1 MVESSSVASNV
12 YEVAVIQEPEVPN
25 AIVDEEE
32 DQPHNSENDVSKQE
46 NLMRSQRVRKSTI
59 PNHYEIYTSEQI

>member
-12 YEVAVIQEPEVPN
+12 YEVSVIQEPEVPN

-46 NLMRSQRVRKSTI
+46 NLMRSQRVRK
-59 PNHYEIYTSEQI
+59 